1 MRSTLLIKSFFLL
14 VLLTGAARAADS
26 YLSENTIVPLSTA
39 GWLFAAAVIGFIAV
53 ANRKKI

>member
-1 MRSTLLIKSFFLL
+1 MRSTLLIKAIFLL

-26 YLSENTIVPLSTA
+26 YLTENNIVPLSTA